1 MSDQQL
7 QKLNQQAQINQQLQQ
22 RLGGQNL
29 DQLGSLQARYAA
41 PLSGSP
47 YPNIGTPLPT
57 PSPFNFGVQPQAQQQ
72 MNPFQMFAQAQA
84 ARNQQPQMWQPGYQG
99 PGLR

>member
-7 QKLNQQAQINQQLQQ
+7 QKLQGQMQINQQLQQ

-29 DQLGSLQARYAA
+29 GQLGALQARYAA

-47 YPNIGTPLPT
+47 YPNIGTQLPT
-57 PSPFNFGVQPQAQQQ
+57 PSPFNFNVQPQAQQQ
-72 MNPFQMFAQAQA
+72 LSPFQRFAQM
-84 ARNQQPQMWQPGYQG
+84 QPQAWNPGYQG